1 MQASSL
7 GDLLARETG
16 VELSPRGQVIVDP
29 NLTVQD
35 HPEVIVIGDLACFTH
50 QVERPLPGVAP
61 VAMQMGRYAAKLIL
75 SRQKGTGLPPF
86 KYVNKGNLAVIG
98 RNAAVAGLGR
108 LRFSG
113 FAAWLAWVFV
123 HIAYLI
129 EFDNKLRVLF
139 RWGWNYL
146 TRKRGAH
153 LFTGPD
159 PFPIIHPSSQD
170 DPKPQKWNP
179 TK

>member
-16 VELSPRGQVIVDP
+16 VELSPRGQVTVDP
-29 NLTVQD
+29 NQTVQD

-50 QVERPLPGVAP
+50 QVERPLPCVAP

-75 SRQKGTGLPPF
+75 SRLKGTRLPPF

-98 RNAAVAGLGR
+98 RNTAVAGLYR

-129 EFDNKLRVLF
+129 
-139 RWGWNYL
+139 
-146 TRKRGAH
+146 
-153 LFTGPD
+153 TGPD
-159 PFPIIHPSSQD
+159 SFPIIYPSSQG